1 MYKSIENSNCMP
13 PLASLLHA
21 SPTLTY
27 CNLIQTSSSSS
38 SSKLQLSDDCVCK
51 SSHNIKI
58 RWEGKDNNFLLPHL
72 IISPSHLQKQNPLSD
87 GTISST
93 TAAIW
98 PQILKVEVR
107 GKEWSYSSSHVR
119 GNYLEV
125 SLQQAKHESQSQLDA
140 QCHL

>member
-1 MYKSIENSNCMP
+1 MP
-13 PLASLLHA
+13 PLAPLLHA

-27 CNLIQTSSSSS
+27 CTLIQTSSSPSR
-38 SSKLQLSDDCVCK
+38 LQLSDDYVYK
-51 SSHNIKI
+51 PSHNIKI
-58 RWEGKDNNFLLPHL
+58 RWEGKDNNFLLPHT
-72 IISPSHLQKQNPLSD
+72 IISPSHLQKKNTEQFLQPQLRF
-87 GTISST
+87 
-93 TAAIW
+93 W

-125 SLQQAKHESQSQLDA
+125 SLQQTKHESQSQLDA